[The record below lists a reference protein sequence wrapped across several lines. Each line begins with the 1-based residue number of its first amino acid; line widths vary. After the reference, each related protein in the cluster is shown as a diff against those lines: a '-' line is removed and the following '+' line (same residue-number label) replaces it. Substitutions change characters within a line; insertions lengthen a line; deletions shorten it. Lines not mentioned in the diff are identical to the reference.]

1 MRRHLFTCLLVAV
14 LPAAAH
20 AQSSQFGV
28 RGLGMPGREQSARA
42 LGTAGA
48 FALFDGES
56 SVSPATLAYLGLMTA
71 SFNGM
76 SDYRSSDTPAGSAS
90 VRNFRF
96 PQFLVGGPIKG
107 TPFAASF
114 SYSNYMTRD
123 FSLAFPGTT
132 SFGGG
137 PPIGIV
143 DTLESNGGI
152 NDLRLAVAYRPG
164 RRVSVGVAGHI
175 ITGTNRLTLKR
186 VFSDTLYATAL
197 QRSELSFASFGISV
211 GVLAQL
217 TNTLAFSALARSDGS
232 ASIERDS
239 TTQVG
244 DVDLPITLGGGLRW
258 HASRRLD
265 LAGHAIWRN
274 WSTANDQLLA
284 LGGTGANNTLE
295 LAGGL
300 EYVTHA
306 KRPGHLPL
314 RLGFRS
320 ATLPFPVIA
329 GDEAKEHGI
338 AIGTGYS
345 FAADRGTLTLGLE
358 RVWRSESGGY
368 SERAWLLSAG
378 VTVRP

>member
-1 MRRHLFTCLLVAV
+1 MRRHLFACLLVAV

-56 SVSPATLAYLGLMTA
+56 TVSPATLAYLGLLTA

-76 SDYRSSDTPAGSAS
+76 SDYRTSESPAGSAS

-132 SFGGG
+132 SFGG

-143 DTLESNGGI
+143 DTLQSTGGI

-164 RRVSVGVAGHI
+164 RRVSIGVAGHI
-175 ITGTNRLTLKR
+175 ITGTNRLLLKR

-197 QRSELSFASFGISV
+197 QRSELSFGSFGISV
-211 GVLAQL
+211 GVLAQV
-217 TNTLAFSALARSDGS
+217 TNTLALSAMARTDGS
-232 ASIERDS
+232 ASIDRDS

-244 DVDLPITLGGGLRW
+244 NVDLPITLGGGLRW

-300 EYVTHA
+300 EYVTNA

-314 RLGFRS
+314 RLGYRS

-345 FAADRGTLTLGLE
+345 FAADRGTISLALE
-358 RVWRSESGGY
+358 RVWRSESGGFN
-368 SERAWLLSAG
+368 ERAWLLSAG
-378 VTVRP
+378 VTIRP